1 MCGIIGYT
9 GGSQVLPKLFCGL
22 ESLEYRGYDSAGI
35 AFYDTKAGMLCLK
48 EKGRVSEIRT
58 LAAGYER
65 DMGRK
70 LTRIAESGI
79 RAGRRMESRP
89 I

>member
-9 GGSQVLPKLFCGL
+9 GVSQVLPKLFCGL

-35 AFYDTKAGMLCLK
+35 AFYEQTAGMVCLK

-58 LAAGYER
+58 LAAASVSYTH
-65 DMGRK
+65 
-70 LTRIAESGI
+70 L
-79 RAGRRMESRP
+79 RAHET
-89 I
+89 